1 MYVSCMSTGTNNPN
15 CERFR
20 RQFEED
26 SYPSLEAIYVILSG
40 FLNFSNLPFIVQFK
54 TVKQSVRRA
63 TRRLSTKSLTSDV
76 KIQQ

>member
-1 MYVSCMSTGTNNPN
+1 MSTGTNNPN

-26 SYPSLEAIYVILSG
+26 SYPSLEAIYIVLAG

-54 TVKQSVRRA
+54 TVKHSVRRA
-63 TRRLSTKSLTSDV
+63 TRRLSSKSQTSEA